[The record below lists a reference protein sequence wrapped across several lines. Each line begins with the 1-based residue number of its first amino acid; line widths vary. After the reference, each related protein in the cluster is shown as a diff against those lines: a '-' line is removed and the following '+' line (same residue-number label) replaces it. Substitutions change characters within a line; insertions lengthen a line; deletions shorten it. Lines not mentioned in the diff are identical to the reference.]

1 MKHTMRSA
9 GRVTTLFR
17 ARFLARFLA
26 PLLVATLWASAVHA
40 EDCQGDVP
48 TSSRERRA
56 LAKDWFKKAETAEA
70 AGDPVNALKAY
81 QCSLKVV
88 PHAFTA
94 YNLARLAEKTGDLEL
109 AVEAYGKYL
118 NLAPEAPDRAE
129 VENKMTALS
138 GRIAASRNDST
149 AQPPTPSPTPEPG
162 PAPATAE
169 PARRQE
175 RDTELP
181 PALDESASHRSH
193 GMSPAVYVVGVV
205 GVAALVGGVV
215 LNVGARAKMDDCYA
229 LVNTQLQTAKEA
241 CDAAKPRAYGSY
253 ALFGLAAAALVADS
267 FLIFAGSEEG
277 RASQVSFA
285 VTPDGAS
292 VLGRF
297 RF

>member
-1 MKHTMRSA
+1 MTIATFTFSA
-9 GRVTTLFR
+9 GRV
-17 ARFLARFLA
+17 LARLLA
-26 PLLVATLWASAVHA
+26 PVLLLALSASAVRA
-40 EDCQGDVP
+40 EDCPTDVP
-48 TSSRERRA
+48 NSSRDRRA
-56 LAKDWFKKAETAEA
+56 LAKDWFHKAETAEA
-70 AGDPVNALKAY
+70 ASDPVNALKAY

-118 NLAPEAPDRAE
+118 NLAPEAPDRTE
-129 VENKMTALS
+129 VEGKMTSLS
-138 GRIAASRNDST
+138 ARIAASRNDT
-149 AQPPTPSPTPEPG
+149 AAGTPPPPSPDPASTTPVVE
-162 PAPATAE
+162 AP
-169 PARRQE
+169 RKQE

-181 PALDESASHRSH
+181 PALDENSGRH
-193 GMSPAVYVVGVV
+193 GHVVSPAVYVVGVV

-215 LNVGARAKMDDCYA
+215 LNIGARAKMDDCFA
-229 LVNTQLQTAKEA
+229 LVNTQLQTAKDA

-253 ALFGLAAAALVADS
+253 ALFGVAAAAVVADA
-267 FLIFAGSEEG
+267 FLLFANSEEG
-277 RASQVSFA
+277 RASSNQVSFA